1 MNQAS
6 AGRLFLG
13 LPLSPA
19 LRDALEAHLR
29 SAFGGSLPGKPVLP
43 ANWHLTLRFL
53 GQTSAEQHRRLA
65 DALRS
70 MAPGPAFELEFGGLG
85 AFPRPARATVLWVG
99 VSEGADAVRALAARA
114 EDAARAAGFAPEG
127 KPFSPHLTISRLR
140 EPADLRGPIAAA
152 PPFGGRM
159 PVEEV
164 VLFRSHLGGGPP
176 RYEAVERFGMGSA

>member
-13 LPLSPA
+13 LPLPPV

-29 SAFGGSLPGKPVLP
+29 GAFGGGVPGKPVPP

-65 DALRS
+65 GALRS
-70 MAPGPAFELEFGGLG
+70 TALGSAFDLELGGLG

-99 VSEGADAVRALAARA
+99 VSEGAGAVKALAARM
-114 EDAARAAGFAPEG
+114 EDAARAAGFTPET

-140 EPADLRGPIAAA
+140 DPADLRGTITAA

-159 PVEEV
+159 RVEEV

-176 RYEAVERFGMGSA
+176 RYEAVERFGVGAA

>member
-13 LPLSPA
+13 LPLPPA
-19 LRDALEAHLR
+19 LRDALEAHLGR
-29 SAFGGSLPGKPVLP
+29 VFGGGVPGKPVPP

-65 DALRS
+65 DALRG
-70 MAPGPAFELEFGGLG
+70 AALGPAFELAFGGLG

-99 VSEGADAVRALAARA
+99 VREGADAVKALAARMEA
-114 EDAARAAGFAPEG
+114 AARAAGFAPEE
-127 KPFSPHLTISRLR
+127 KPFSPHLTLSRLR
-140 EPADLRGPIAAA
+140 DPADLRGAITAA
-152 PPFGGRM
+152 PPFGERM
-159 PVEEV
+159 RVEEV

-176 RYEAVERFGMGSA
+176 RYEAVERFELR